1 MALEIRRSIGL
12 LEKKYLKVL
21 SDCSELGIMTGEVQL
36 AIKKKRS
43 DERRVNSKLAE
54 PRTA

>member
-1 MALEIRRSIGL
+1 MKLMALEIRRSIGL

-36 AIKKKRS
+36 AIKKK
-43 DERRVNSKLAE
+43 DQMKGE
-54 PRTA
+54 